1 MLSTV
6 GCKRCKRWEEVRDKR
21 IERLRAG
28 QSVQRTIFWQR
39 AIFRQAQR
47 DKARSAKAVVKQT
60 QKYFLSLVRPT
71 YVWAFQIPRGL
82 ILLLLITTNAR
93 QNRGCVVRL
102 WVAIRRSKN
111 SIYILTVILA
121 LTQLAGKGTHWSDT
135 EYKFIW
141 FVIYFQVCH
150 LHSTV
155 STHHLTSA
163 VIFEAGNKVVQRKR
177 QHRRKGRAKR

>member
-39 AIFRQAQR
+39 AIFREAQR

-111 SIYILTVILA
+111 SIYILSYI
-121 LTQLAGKGTHWSDT
+121 GTHPG
-135 EYKFIW
+135 
-141 FVIYFQVCH
+141 
-150 LHSTV
+150 HSPNLQEKG
-155 STHHLTSA
+155 H
-163 VIFEAGNKVVQRKR
+163 KR
-177 QHRRKGRAKR
+177 HRV